1 MVPVY
6 DLHFLTQILISG
18 LVHVAI
24 RNILYFNSEFILAN
38 IVIIIICKCYC
49 NIVVRF
55 FHEPLLGRLGNHSLH
70 LRLKIKLPHLI
81 FKP

>member
-38 IVIIIICKCYC
+38 TVIICKCYC
-49 NIVVRF
+49 NIVVGF
-55 FHEPLLGRLGNHSLH
+55 FHEQLPQETRQPLPL
-70 LRLKIKLPHLI
+70 
-81 FKP
+81 FTT

>member
-6 DLHFLTQILISG
+6 DLDFVTQILISG

-38 IVIIIICKCYC
+38 TVIICKCYC
-49 NIVVRF
+49 NIVVGF
-55 FHEPLLGRLGNHSLH
+55 FMSNWLRRLGNHSLC
-70 LRLKIKLPHLI
+70 LRLKIKLPFSYRI